1 MKEIPNQCLKQLN
14 PTSIELNT
22 SVNKV
27 ESNAL
32 WINNKK
38 HTFKHIVIATD
49 ISTCHALLNKPLQKM
64 PWNGI
69 SNYIFEKKTS
79 TTLSPLTLIGKESCI
94 SHFNIPTLV
103 SPNLAPKNSH
113 YMTVSSF
120 QSINPTSIEQ
130 ELHQLTNEND
140 WQFRWSDTIHQ
151 GLPNIYPQPKLDD
164 ENITL
169 CGDWTTFASIEGAM
183 KSGYAFKNK
192 AMQLNH

>member
-1 MKEIPNQCLKQLN
+1 MARLYSTWHRHGSGIKQPTTHNKSCNDHFNAKYTPSFLNEFLTPFFRGVFLDQPKKQCQQFQYYLHCFFRKGAAVPKNGMKEIPNQCLKQLN

-69 SNYIFEKKTS
+69 SNYIFEKKNQHN
-79 TTLSPLTLIGKESCI
+79 TLPVNTYWKRVLHFTL
-94 SHFNIPTLV
+94 
-103 SPNLAPKNSH
+103 
-113 YMTVSSF
+113 
-120 QSINPTSIEQ
+120 
-130 ELHQLTNEND
+130 
-140 WQFRWSDTIHQ
+140 
-151 GLPNIYPQPKLDD
+151 
-164 ENITL
+164 
-169 CGDWTTFASIEGAM
+169 
-183 KSGYAFKNK
+183 
-192 AMQLNH
+192 